1 MNLNLDGVS
10 SNLLILYTSQE
21 GMGSFEKLV
30 KFETGSLER
39 EGRGGGAL
47 NLEIRKV
54 PEGEGGLPKAV
65 VGFFLAT
72 M

>member
-1 MNLNLDGVS
+1 MK
-10 SNLLILYTSQE
+10 
-21 GMGSFEKLV
+21 KLV
-30 KFETGSLER
+30 KLETRSPFKGEGGS
-39 EGRGGGAL
+39 

-65 VGFFLAT
+65 VGFFLAA

>member
-21 GMGSFEKLV
+21 GMRSFEKLV
-30 KFETGSLER
+30 KLETRSLER
-39 EGRGGGAL
+39 EGRGGGS

-54 PEGEGGLPKAV
+54 PGGKGGLPKAV
-65 VGFFLAT
+65 VGFFLAA

>member
-30 KFETGSLER
+30 KLETGSLE
-39 EGRGGGAL
+39 GGKGAGGS

-54 PEGEGGLPKAV
+54 PGGEGGLPKAV
-65 VGFFLAT
+65 VGFFLAA

>member
-1 MNLNLDGVS
+1 M
-10 SNLLILYTSQE
+10 SQE

-30 KFETGSLER
+30 KFETRSLER
-39 EGRGGGAL
+39 EGRGS

-54 PEGEGGLPKAV
+54 PGGEGGLPKAV
-65 VGFFLAT
+65 VGFFLAA